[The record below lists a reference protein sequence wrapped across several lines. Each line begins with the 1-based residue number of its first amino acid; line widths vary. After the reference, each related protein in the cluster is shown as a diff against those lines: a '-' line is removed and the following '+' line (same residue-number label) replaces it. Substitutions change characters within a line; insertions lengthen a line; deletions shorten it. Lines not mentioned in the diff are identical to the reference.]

1 VIEAVY
7 SSKEE
12 GGDLL
17 PFWKLYV
24 EQNYRGEWVCVGK
37 FYLKD
42 YYGRTYIVQRNPRY
56 AEEIPILTPFVPE
69 RSA

>member
-12 GGDLL
+12 GGDFL

-24 EQNYRGEWVCVGK
+24 EYNYRGEWVCVGR

-42 YYGRTYIVQRNPRY
+42 YYGRTYIVQRDHK
-56 AEEIPILTPFVPE
+56 EETPILDCSSEV
-69 RSA
+69 RG